1 MMEVDGEPT
10 PRLQKISI
18 SGATLASLLHSA
30 AVSSSSDSVGLLF
43 GHTSLLSPP
52 SLSDYPTPT
61 PAPSSSSSSAV
72 VTSFL
77 SSSLPHLLPPSPT
90 PSPSPSPLLGVFS
103 SRRRSQLIPSLRD
116 SSLLLSPP
124 FDHPALPRVL
134 LLLTT
139 PPPSSSNSASAAAA
153 LIHTHEYKAFQFFP
167 SSGKFEAV
175 SVEIVNV
182 GGLGFRGSYG
192 SFRSIE
198 GGYGGLEAKGFERLV
213 GDDAERY
220 RKGVEGAYERMLMT
234 VERLGREVEKSNA
247 AVYEMEKRNSKLRAE
262 IAEIKGVVD
271 A

>member
-1 MMEVDGEPT
+1 MEVDGEPT

-30 AVSSSSDSVGLLF
+30 TVSSSSDSIGLLF

-52 SLSDYPTPT
+52 SLPDYPAPTPT
-61 PAPSSSSSSAV
+61 PFSSSSSSAT

-77 SSSLPHLLPPSPT
+77 SSSLPHLLP

-103 SRRRSQLIPSLRD
+103 SRRRSHLIPSLRD
-116 SSLLLSPP
+116 SSLLLFPP

-139 PPPSSSNSASAAAA
+139 PPPSSSSAAAAA

-167 SSGKFEAV
+167 SSGKFEAL

-198 GGYGGLEAKGFERLV
+198 DEDGGLGAKGFERLV

-220 RKGVEGAYERMLMT
+220 KKGVEGAYETMLMT
-234 VERLGREVEKSNA
+234 VESLGREVEKSNA

-262 IAEIKGVVD
+262 IAEIKRVVD